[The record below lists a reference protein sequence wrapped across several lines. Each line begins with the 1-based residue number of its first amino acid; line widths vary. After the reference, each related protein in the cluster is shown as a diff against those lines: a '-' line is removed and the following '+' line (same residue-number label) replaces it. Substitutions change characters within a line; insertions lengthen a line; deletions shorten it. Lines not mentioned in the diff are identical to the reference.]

1 MTVVLL
7 SLAGGL
13 GAVCRLVVDGAVRA
27 RWGRGFPYGTLVI
40 NVGGSLL
47 LGLLS
52 GLVLFHGVPTAWRS
66 VLGTGFCGGY
76 TTFSTASF
84 ETVRLIQERRPVA
97 AVLNGAGSLVLA
109 VLAGGLG
116 LLLAGAATR

>member
-1 MTVVLL
+1 VTVVLL

-27 RWGRGFPYGTLVI
+27 RWGRGPYGTLVI

-52 GLVLFHGVPTAWRS
+52 GLVLFHGVPPAWRS

-97 AVLNGAGSLVLA
+97 AVLNGAGSLVLT